1 MTAQNN
7 IGMVLPDSFQ
17 NPALSNRQQVGF
29 PYEQQ
34 GYPTRDNGAD
44 EIDLNPIKLFWYLV
58 HYRWLFA
65 SMVILGLVIGF
76 VFTWTQTPLYRS
88 SAKLE
93 IQGAQARVIQDLE
106 VVSQSMDVRLF
117 ETARQKIL
125 SRDLARRV
133 VYALNLQSD
142 DKFLSPPPSFSLM
155 NIVRR
160 TMGTSVT
167 EKVDDLNAAER
178 EELAV
183 SILQEGITAEIVRN
197 TSVMTVSFSHPDAKV
212 ATDVAN
218 QAARSFIDQAV
229 DKVGETSNLARQFI
243 QQQVIETKTKLETSE
258 RELVDYAQQAGITI
272 TGADGTLIQQNL
284 SEINKAL
291 GEAIQKRLD
300 AEREA
305 VLAESGSTFALTD
318 FADSKGI
325 QEIKGRLAELQG
337 KYQEKLATLKPG
349 FPEMRS
355 LAAQIREI
363 ERQISSETNAIG
375 KSVTIKAEQ
384 AREREAALK
393 AELTAL
399 EARQSEFQ
407 RKNIRYTIL
416 KRDADSYRS
425 QYDSLI
431 TKLNDI
437 GVGADLRT
445 TNASIIDLAIEPI
458 SPYTPRIALNLAL
471 SLVLFM
477 LLAAAIV
484 FILEL
489 INNTFAIP
497 DQVESDLKLPVLGII
512 PYVEETDF
520 DKAMMEEKSGIS
532 EAYRTL
538 RTSVQFTGTEDNLRT
553 ILVTSSR
560 PSEGKSTTAYKLAR
574 DFSAIGR
581 RVLVIDADMRKPRM
595 HRLFATNNIM
605 GLSNLL
611 TNVIAKGDIDSIFCK
626 TDDPNITFL
635 PAGTIP
641 PNPADL
647 LLSPKMA
654 MALDFFRKKYDIVI
668 IDTCPVMGLADAP
681 ILARMADATLMVVSS
696 KSVSRQEAKKALSR
710 LRAVGANVVGA
721 AMTRFRIDQVD
732 YNYAYRYMSY
742 NYYSYGDAT
751 PKIGQAH
758 IETNKQNTNDGIFGK
773 MGRIFG
779 SKRSG
784 GSVADEPTL

>member
-7 IGMVLPDSFQ
+7 QGMGLPDSFQ
-17 NPALSNRQQVGF
+17 SLTPSARQQQVGF
-29 PYEQQ
+29 QFEQQ
-34 GYPTRDNGAD
+34 GSPDQGFE
-44 EIDLNPIKLFWYLV
+44 EIDLNPVKLLWYIV

-65 SMVILGLVIGF
+65 SMVVLGLVIGI
-76 VFTWTQTPLYRS
+76 VFTWMQTPLYRS

-93 IQGAQARVIQDLE
+93 IQAAQARVIQDLE
-106 VVSQSMDVRLF
+106 VVSQSTDVRVF
-117 ETARQKIL
+117 ETARQKVL

-133 VYALNLQSD
+133 VYALNLQAN

-160 TMGTSVT
+160 VTGTSQT
-167 EKVDDLNAAER
+167 SNVDDLNAKQR
-178 EELAV
+178 EDLAV
-183 SILQEGITAEIVRN
+183 RILQKGITAEIVRN
-197 TSVMTVSFSHPDAKV
+197 TSVLSISYSHPDKQTA
-212 ATDVAN
+212 ADVAN
-218 QAARSFIDQAV
+218 QAARSFIDQGV
-229 DKVGETSNLARQFI
+229 DKVGETSELARQFI
-243 QQQVIETKTKLETSE
+243 QQQVIDTKAKLEESE
-258 RELVDYAQQAGITI
+258 RLLVDYAQKAGITI
-272 TGADGTLIQQNL
+272 TGGDGTLIQQNL

-291 GEAIQKRLD
+291 SEAVQKRLD

-305 VLAESGSTFALTD
+305 TLAASGSTFALSD
-318 FADSKGI
+318 FSDSKGI
-325 QEIKGRLAELQG
+325 QDIKNRLAEIQG

-355 LAAQIREI
+355 LSAQIREL
-363 ERQISSETNAIG
+363 ERQVSAETKAIAQ
-375 KSVTIKAEQ
+375 SIAIKATQ
-384 AREREAALK
+384 SREREVALR
-393 AELTAL
+393 AELAEL
-399 EARQSEFQ
+399 EARQSDFQ
-407 RKNIRYTIL
+407 RKNIQYTIL
-416 KRDADSYRS
+416 KRDADSYRL

-437 GVGADLRT
+437 GVGSDLRS
-445 TNASIIDLAIEPI
+445 TNAFIIDAAIEPI
-458 SPYTPRIALNLAL
+458 FPYTPRFILNLTL
-471 SLVLFM
+471 SLVVFL
-477 LLAAAIV
+477 LLAALMV

-489 INNTFAIP
+489 INNTFTIP

-512 PYVEETDF
+512 PNVDEADF
-520 DKAMMEEKSGIS
+520 DKAMLEEKSGIS

-560 PSEGKSTTAYKLAR
+560 PSEGKSTTSYKLAK
-574 DFSAIGR
+574 DFAAIGR
-581 RVLVIDADMRKPRM
+581 KVLVIDADMRKPRM
-595 HRLFATNNIM
+595 HRMFAVNNVM

-611 TNVIAKGDIDSIFCK
+611 TNVIAKGDIDTIFCK
-626 TDDPNITFL
+626 TEDPNITFL

-696 KSVSRQEAKKALSR
+696 KAVSRQEAKKALSR
-710 LRAVGANVVGA
+710 LRAVGANVVGV
-721 AMTRFRIDQVD
+721 AMTRFRIDLVD

-751 PKIGQAH
+751 PKIGSAH
-758 IETNKQNTNDGIFGK
+758 LETDKQNTNDSIFGK

-779 SKRSG
+779 GKRKR
-784 GSVADEPTL
+784 GSVADEPVA